1 MTHILK
7 EAVMA
12 KSRTTDRP
20 GSSAARA
27 PKGTAAPEANRP
39 VHTIRY
45 RGIKA
50 AIWRNE
56 SPEKGAF
63 YSVTLSRS
71 WQDDAQVWHDAS
83 NFGFNDLTTLA
94 KAATDCHTW
103 IAWTERRER
112 ESRESASE
120 GREHAKAK

>member
-1 MTHILK
+1 
-7 EAVMA
+7 MA
-12 KSRTTDRP
+12 KQRVQDRP
-20 GSSAARA
+20 STSAA
-27 PKGTAAPEANRP
+27 PTAKPTTPEGNRP

-56 SPEKGAF
+56 SSENGVF

-71 WQDDAQVWHDAS
+71 WQDEKEIWHDAA
-83 NFGFNDLTTLA
+83 NFSFNDLTTLA
-94 KAATDCHTW
+94 KAVTDSHTW

-112 ESRESASE
+112 ESRDTASE
-120 GREHAKAK
+120 GRRHASAK